1 MSDSPARSQ
10 LPFLVLNRMLDNLLS
25 REISQD
31 TQRMTAAE
39 EEEHYRQLGR
49 KKLIDLSDQVFKNCE
64 I

>member
-1 MSDSPARSQ
+1 
-10 LPFLVLNRMLDNLLS
+10 MLDNLLS